1 MKYRQYLLCVMG
13 FIAIGGCTPKQ
24 KLQQP
29 ALSLS
34 STLNSN
40 VQSAADDIYQ
50 RENAPQVVRYD
61 RYLLVSTDP
70 SAAQRAPLEQIID
83 IRIPASLTPTVAD
96 AMRYALKQSGYS
108 LCAVTP
114 SNAILYNQSLPAVHY
129 QLGPMRLNTAL
140 QVMAGSAWQLEAD
153 DVQRIVCHSLR
164 DGYQLPKAETSP
176 SRFLTKPTL
185 KGNAS

>member
-1 MKYRQYLLCVMG
+1 MKYHRYLLCVIG
-13 FIAIGGCTPKQ
+13 VIVIGGCAPKQ

-40 VQSAADDIYQ
+40 VQSAADDVYQ

-108 LCAVTP
+108 LCAVTS
-114 SNAILYNQSLPAVHY
+114 SNAVLYNQSLPAVHY

-176 SRFLTKPTL
+176 SRFLTKLTL